1 MSVKCSLG
9 RLYRHMRSCRFP
21 PYGPCGQIGRDGT
34 PEPLSTQAT
43 GLAISARTKQLRHLV
58 GPTLVRKTTTEDS
71 GYIVRV
77 CQVGFQLPSAGPL
90 DDDR

>member
-58 GPTLVRKTTTEDS
+58 GPTFSPEDDNRGLRLHSS
-71 GYIVRV
+71 GLSGGLSIAKCRAL
-77 CQVGFQLPSAGPL
+77 G
-90 DDDR
+90 RR